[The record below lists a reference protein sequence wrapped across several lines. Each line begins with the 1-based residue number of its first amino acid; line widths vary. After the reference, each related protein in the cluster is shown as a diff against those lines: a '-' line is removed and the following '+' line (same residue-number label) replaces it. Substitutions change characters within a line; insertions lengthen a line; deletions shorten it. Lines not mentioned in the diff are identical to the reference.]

1 MPISRGNRL
10 STELPMRRFLA
21 PSLAALAALFT
32 LSTAQDA
39 EAQAYRDGP
48 PPQHRI
54 VYNDLTLFRWNPL
67 GLITDAR
74 FVYRYRLYKS
84 ESAALRDNFIG
95 IGLAPSLSGA
105 FARGGPT
112 IQIQPASFLQL
123 WALYEG
129 IGYFGAFNF
138 LQSYPTA
145 DATKVNYSDTEL
157 ARRGDLEKGNPE
169 KNYSTT
175 GTQLIAGAN
184 LQFKFGPIA
193 ARNLFRFG
201 RPDMKLRQGDRVF
214 YDIFYDLLV
223 GDGGLWY
230 SNDAD
235 LLYQGLDNRLTVGL
249 RWTTGQAFYNDEH
262 FGPGDDKTRAPGA
275 IHRIGPIAAWTFKK
289 PDGAALEPTILLV
302 ANWWLKSPYR
312 TGQDVSQAVP
322 YIILALNITGDLLPA
337 PAPEK
342 PKDEPEATKP
352 PPSEPPAAPAPT
364 PEPAKE
370 PAPAAP
376 AEPAPAAPDAA
387 GPQ

>member
-1 MPISRGNRL
+1 
-10 STELPMRRFLA
+10 MRRFLA
-21 PSLAALAALFT
+21 PSFAALAALVT
-32 LSTAQDA
+32 LSAAPDA
-39 EAQAYRDGP
+39 GAQAYRDGP

-95 IGLAPSLSGA
+95 VGLAPSLSGG

-112 IQIQPASFLQL
+112 IQFQPTSFLQL

-129 IGYFGAFNF
+129 IYYFGAFNF

-157 ARRGDLEKGNPE
+157 ARRGDLEKGDPLR
-169 KNYSTT
+169 NYATT

-184 LQFKFGPIA
+184 LQFKVGPIA

-214 YDIFYDLLV
+214 YDIFYDLLT

-230 SNDAD
+230 SNDTD
-235 LLYQGLDNRLTVGL
+235 LLFQGLDNRLTVGF
-249 RWTTGQAFYNDEH
+249 RWTTGRAFYKDEH
-262 FGPGDDKTRAPGA
+262 FAAGDDQTRAPGA

-289 PDGAALEPTILLV
+289 PDGAALEPTLLLV

-322 YIILALNITGDLLPA
+322 YIIVALNITGDLLPA
-337 PAPEK
+337 PPAEK
-342 PKDEPEATKP
+342 PKPEATETKP
-352 PPSEPPAAPAPT
+352 APTEPTPTEPAPTEPAPT
-364 PEPAKE
+364 PAPEKE
-370 PAPAAP
+370 PAPTAP
-376 AEPAPAAPDAA
+376 AEPAPAAPAPAPA

>member
-1 MPISRGNRL
+1 
-10 STELPMRRFLA
+10 MRRFFA
-21 PSLAALAALFT
+21 ASFAALAALVT
-32 LSTAQDA
+32 LSTAPDA
-39 EAQAYRDGP
+39 EAQTYRNGP

-54 VYNDLTLFRWNPL
+54 VYSDLTLFRWNPL

-84 ESAALRDNFIG
+84 ESPALRDNFIG
-95 IGLAPSLSGA
+95 IGVAPSLSGA

-138 LQSYPTA
+138 LQSYATA
-145 DATKVNYSDTEL
+145 DATKVNYSDTEIE
-157 ARRGDLEKGNPE
+157 RRGDLADGNPE

-175 GTQLIAGAN
+175 GTQLIVGSN
-184 LQFKFGPIA
+184 LQFKVGPIA

-223 GDGGLWY
+223 GDGGFWY
-230 SNDAD
+230 SSDTD
-235 LLYQGLDNRLTVGL
+235 LLFQGLDNRLTVGF
-249 RWTTGQAFYNDEH
+249 RWTTGRAFYNDEH
-262 FGPGDDKTRAPGA
+262 FAPGDDKDRAPGA
-275 IHRIGPIAAWTFKK
+275 IHRVGPIAAWTFTK
-289 PDGAALEPTILLV
+289 PDGAAFEPTVLLV

-322 YIILALNITGDLLPA
+322 YIIVALNITGDLLPA
-337 PAPEK
+337 PKEEK
-342 PKDEPEATKP
+342 AKP
-352 PPSEPPAAPAPT
+352 TPSEPPAAPEPTPEPTPAPT
-364 PEPAKE
+364 PEPAQEPAE

-376 AEPAPAAPDAA
+376 AEPAPA